1 MRVFL
6 EMALNRPAQPKSAG
20 SAVHEK
26 TGRFARFLPV
36 RRRGRSCALNK
47 PAMSPV
53 PVFSGS
59 TAGPVRFLKLCLQPS
74 LKKSTIVGH
83 LGWNQIQ

>member
-59 TAGPVRFLKLCLQPS
+59 TASPVRFLKL
-74 LKKSTIVGH
+74 
-83 LGWNQIQ
+83 WF